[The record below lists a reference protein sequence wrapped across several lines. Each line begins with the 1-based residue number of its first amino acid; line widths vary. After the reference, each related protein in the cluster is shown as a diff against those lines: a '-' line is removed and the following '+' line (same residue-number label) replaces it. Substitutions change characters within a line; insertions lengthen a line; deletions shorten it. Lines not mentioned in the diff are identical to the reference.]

1 MIYSTA
7 ISDIGKYL
15 EELPIGNPWKNIQNI
30 NVLIPNL
37 INLVLIAAVVVFFF
51 LILFGGVQWIT
62 SGGDKESLS
71 KAKGKITSA
80 LVGIIIVFSAWAI
93 LNLVNYFF
101 RINYPSSTETCRGPG
116 ERCGAGLPACCQDL
130 FCRDG
135 VCKFY
140 WQP

>member
-1 MIYSTA
+1 MIYST
-7 ISDIGKYL
+7 ITSDIGKYL
-15 EELPIGNPWKNIQNI
+15 EGLPIGNPWKNVQHINI
-30 NVLIPNL
+30 LIPNL
-37 INLVLIAAVVVFFF
+37 INLVLIAAVVIFFF
-51 LILFGGVQWIT
+51 LLLLGGIQWIT

-93 LNLVNYFF
+93 LNLVNHFF
-101 RINYPSSTETCRGPG
+101 RINYSSPTETCRGPG
-116 ERCGAGLPACCQDL
+116 ERCGPGLPACCQDL